1 MSFFLT
7 NYSWML
13 ENNRA
18 DFNRF
23 AWVLFISLVDYERKV
38 LVD

>member
-1 MSFFLT
+1 
-7 NYSWML
+7 ML

-18 DFNRF
+18 DFNRL
-23 AWVLFISLVDYERKV
+23 AWVLFISLVDYKRKV